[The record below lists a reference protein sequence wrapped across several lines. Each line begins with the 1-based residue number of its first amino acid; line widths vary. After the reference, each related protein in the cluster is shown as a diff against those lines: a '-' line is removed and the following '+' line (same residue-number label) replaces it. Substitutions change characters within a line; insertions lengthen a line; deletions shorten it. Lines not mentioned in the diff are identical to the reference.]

1 MNQGPVVPPEPPVPE
16 LESLVRELPPRPDL
30 ESRLVRSLRGEGL
43 LGASRRSPWLYAAA
57 SILLVAGG
65 IAIGWM
71 GAKRSTGPQQTVQ
84 PNRFLFML
92 TAAAPV
98 GDDAARAEQY
108 RQWAA
113 GVRAE
118 GHQISGDRLANGG
131 IAVMRDGSAP
141 VMNPEVQ
148 GFFIV
153 SASGLEEAAAV
164 ARSSPH
170 VRSGGLIIVRPIDT
184 P

>member
-1 MNQGPVVPPEPPVPE
+1 MNQRSVEPPEPPVPE
-16 LESLVRELPPRPDL
+16 LQSLARELPPPPDL
-30 ESRLVRSLRGEGL
+30 ESRIVGSMRAQRL
-43 LGASRRSPWLYAAA
+43 LHESGRSPWLQAAA
-57 SILLVAGG
+57 AVLLVAGG

-71 GAKRSTGPQQTVQ
+71 SAIRPVDPPRTVQ
-84 PNRFLFML
+84 ATRFLFML
-92 TAAAPV
+92 TNAEPV
-98 GDDAARAEQY
+98 ADDAARAELY

-113 GVRAE
+113 DVQAE
-118 GHQISGDRLANGG
+118 GRQISGDRLANRG
-131 IAVMRDGSAP
+131 IAVTRDGSSP
-141 VMNPEVQ
+141 VASPEVQ

-153 SASGLEEAAAV
+153 SAASLEEAAAV